1 MADKHGAAGFMDSS
15 SVSPNSAI
23 AASSTPESERSR
35 IQALLVACA
44 TIALERFAFYLVF
57 SLYTLCL
64 VERHRFTAAQAA
76 THYGVFIGLSYFTP
90 LLGGPIADRFG
101 RWSTVAVSG
110 VFLSISYFLLM
121 SATQLI
127 PFLFLFSLGSGLF
140 KGNITSTVGALFP
153 NEAERDTAYSR
164 FYLAINLGSLP
175 AGFFGAWLVPK
186 HGYGAA
192 FLVSG
197 LACLLA
203 TLLWSIARRLL
214 SIHPQQSRRHH
225 DAADRERIIAL
236 LVLLPVPVTFFF
248 VFHQSGSSL
257 TLFASDHTLPTLLG
271 IKLNPPVYQ
280 SLQSLLV
287 IAATPLLNR
296 IWQRW
301 PLAIDLK
308 ILVGVALCS
317 ASCLVMVT
325 ASLLGGDTVRISPLW
340 LIGSY
345 LLISIA
351 ELCVSPVGFS
361 LVSTLSPPRRVG
373 LIMGVWFAAIALGN
387 LSAGLIGRYWTQWS
401 HHTFFMVLSVL
412 STLALPLLLS
422 QRRRLRSILGTT
434 PQTPAQDTN
443 GPNEQSGKHPDG
455 KTPN

>member
-15 SVSPNSAI
+15 SVSRNSAI

-280 SLQSLLV
+280 SLQSLRFR
-287 IAATPLLNR
+287 IAGRPIALDFNGAFGCDQNVGRRQFLYVLEDRVRGERKPECKNLIECEQIGLPRDAGNFEQAFHFR
-296 IWQRW
+296 RECK
-301 PLAIDLK
+301 AI
-308 ILVGVALCS
+308 VALGVEKG
-317 ASCLVMVT
+317 ANADPVSCQYECFV
-325 ASLLGGDTVRISPLW
+325 A
-340 LIGSY
+340 
-345 LLISIA
+345 
-351 ELCVSPVGFS
+351 
-361 LVSTLSPPRRVG
+361 
-373 LIMGVWFAAIALGN
+373 
-387 LSAGLIGRYWTQWS
+387 
-401 HHTFFMVLSVL
+401 
-412 STLALPLLLS
+412 
-422 QRRRLRSILGTT
+422 
-434 PQTPAQDTN
+434 
-443 GPNEQSGKHPDG
+443 
-455 KTPN
+455 